1 MDSQQCKN
9 QEYATYKV
17 DSISSSEE
25 GDDDD
30 DMANT
35 VSSSG
40 NVDSIETVDPV
51 FHGLLQD
58 VTSKS

>member
-1 MDSQQCKN
+1 MPHIKW
-9 QEYATYKV
+9 
-17 DSISSSEE
+17 IPLGGSEE
-25 GDDDD
+25 GDDD

-35 VSSSG
+35 VSSSR

-51 FHGLLQD
+51 FHGILQD